1 MTDTPPDVEAC
12 EREPIHIPGSIQ
24 PHGLMV
30 VADPETLK
38 VSHVAGDIEGRLGC
52 HEWCGSDLKSVIGP
66 LLADQAALVASGAHQ
81 SSLGRLTTPSAE
93 TLDVSAHLSGRHLV
107 IELEPA
113 SDLATPMALVEEAA
127 KGFERAVSLVAM
139 CERAAIAFR
148 RLTGFDRVMVYRFLD
163 DEAGQVLAED
173 RRQDLPGFLNHHF
186 PASDIPRQ
194 ARALYVRNLTRVIPD
209 VAYRPA
215 PLRPVWTDPEPLD
228 LSDSALRSVSPIHLQ
243 YLANMDVSASA
254 SISIVNDGTLWGLIA
269 CHNATPRGISYDV
282 RVACRTLAGDM
293 ARQIRAKDEAEGYR
307 ERIRLTSFEG
317 RIVSLLSREGSLD
330 ETLIRHLND
339 MRAMFGGDGVAV
351 SRGGEIVVAGACPSE
366 SEVRSLAHWLLDRAG
381 KPVFSSDRLSEVYPG
396 AAALAAAGSGVLA
409 ITLSNDEPWILFWF
423 RAEQIEVVNWAGN
436 PHKSEELNDTKPLTP
451 RSSFAAWEET
461 VRGRSRRWTQ
471 PEIEAAGRLRAM
483 VLDIQRYQR
492 TEHLNRRL
500 IETLREKEALLKQ
513 NEFLVGECN
522 HRVQNSLMLVSSFLA
537 MQARS
542 SEDALLKGAL
552 EEARR
557 RLAAVGLVHRR
568 LYRSDEVQQVDA
580 ARYIEELC
588 ADMLESMGQPWGN
601 QFVLDLAP
609 VVFPTDRM
617 VTLGLV
623 LTELLINAQKYAYGG
638 APGRLEIQLVQH
650 RIGFRLSVSDHG
662 AGKTSVHKGFG
673 SRMMDALVA
682 QLGGKLTFSDNNPG
696 LRATLT
702 APIET
707 PRGQIPDAVGL
718 RPEPPT

>member
-293 ARQIRAKDEAEGYR
+293 ARQTRQRARCGR
-307 ERIRLTSFEG
+307 WLTG
-317 RIVSLLSREGSLD
+317 CLIVRASRCFHPTGS
-330 ETLIRHLND
+330 
-339 MRAMFGGDGVAV
+339 
-351 SRGGEIVVAGACPSE
+351 
-366 SEVRSLAHWLLDRAG
+366 
-381 KPVFSSDRLSEVYPG
+381 
-396 AAALAAAGSGVLA
+396 
-409 ITLSNDEPWILFWF
+409 
-423 RAEQIEVVNWAGN
+423 
-436 PHKSEELNDTKPLTP
+436 P
-451 RSSFAAWEET
+451 RSIPAQQRWPPREVAFWPLLCRMTSPGFYSGSAPS
-461 VRGRSRRWTQ
+461 RSRW
-471 PEIEAAGRLRAM
+471 
-483 VLDIQRYQR
+483 
-492 TEHLNRRL
+492 
-500 IETLREKEALLKQ
+500 
-513 NEFLVGECN
+513 
-522 HRVQNSLMLVSSFLA
+522 
-537 MQARS
+537 
-542 SEDALLKGAL
+542 
-552 EEARR
+552 
-557 RLAAVGLVHRR
+557 
-568 LYRSDEVQQVDA
+568 
-580 ARYIEELC
+580 
-588 ADMLESMGQPWGN
+588 
-601 QFVLDLAP
+601 
-609 VVFPTDRM
+609 
-617 VTLGLV
+617 
-623 LTELLINAQKYAYGG
+623 
-638 APGRLEIQLVQH
+638 
-650 RIGFRLSVSDHG
+650 
-662 AGKTSVHKGFG
+662 
-673 SRMMDALVA
+673 
-682 QLGGKLTFSDNNPG
+682 
-696 LRATLT
+696 
-702 APIET
+702 
-707 PRGQIPDAVGL
+707 
-718 RPEPPT
+718 